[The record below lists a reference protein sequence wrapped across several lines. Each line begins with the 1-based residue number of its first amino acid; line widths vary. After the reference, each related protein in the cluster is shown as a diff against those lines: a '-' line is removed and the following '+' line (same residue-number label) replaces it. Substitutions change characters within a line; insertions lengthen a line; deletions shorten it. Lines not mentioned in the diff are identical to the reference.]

1 MEWWNCDFYLRT
13 ISYDW
18 LCLLRSGLGT
28 KPKPSSS
35 INVSATDMVQHENLP
50 PFSPNDSI
58 YLHEQFNREHL
69 HPHAVSNFPT
79 FNEKP
84 FIHFS
89 FFPRRILTTD
99 RATRL
104 RGRNTCSKLAP
115 TSRRRKKK
123 AEVASKRIERSFSKK
138 GFLFWKREEGEEKKF
153 SLHGKG
159 ICTRRRIREFI
170 PEPIWISLFF
180 FSAILNHL
188 LTLEREILEK
198 GEVSSRARENEEK
211 EGDKRVVA
219 KVSSIP
225 QKEKNSWKGERE
237 RRRESRAKPITRNQ
251 GIITVASERHKSDTN
266 RVSRFNASSPLW
278 RVIHPSL
285 PPSLHEEERQKER
298 ERKRDEEKKEKK
310 NGEKSYPLRR
320 ILFLGVGGSRLI
332 SLNSRETFR
341 GTGGTLRWK

>member
-237 RRRESRAKPITRNQ
+237 
-251 GIITVASERHKSDTN
+251 KSIFD
-266 RVSRFNASSPLW
+266 
-278 RVIHPSL
+278 
-285 PPSLHEEERQKER
+285 
-298 ERKRDEEKKEKK
+298 
-310 NGEKSYPLRR
+310 
-320 ILFLGVGGSRLI
+320 RL
-332 SLNSRETFR
+332 
-341 GTGGTLRWK
+341 

>member
-198 GEVSSRARENEEK
+198 GEVSSRARENGRK
-211 EGDKRVVA
+211 KA
-219 KVSSIP
+219 TNVSS
-225 QKEKNSWKGERE
+225 QKCHQFH
-237 RRRESRAKPITRNQ
+237 RRRRIR
-251 GIITVASERHKSDTN
+251 G
-266 RVSRFNASSPLW
+266 
-278 RVIHPSL
+278 
-285 PPSLHEEERQKER
+285 KER
-298 ERKRDEEKKEKK
+298 EREKEGIAGKTHYAKSGYYHGCKRATQIRHK
-310 NGEKSYPLRR
+310 P
-320 ILFLGVGGSRLI
+320 RL
-332 SLNSRETFR
+332 SF
-341 GTGGTLRWK
+341 

>member
-298 ERKRDEEKKEKK
+298 AKERRREEGEEKW
-310 NGEKSYPLRR
+310 
-320 ILFLGVGGSRLI
+320 
-332 SLNSRETFR
+332 REV
-341 GTGGTLRWK
+341 LSP